1 MYFVPAR
8 CIGSQRTLHQRAP
21 GCQWYALAVRVPVW
35 LTLGVAVLV
44 HDFGVY
50 RIRLALKTP
59 ETQSG
64 DGNVMGR
71 GFYRMAPR
79 THLLIGGVYI
89 LLGVGLIATSFG
101 WNPLGNSFGPDTE
114 KPAKDKAPTHN
125 GVPIDQLPSKKAGYP
140 RGRRPTLQDESL

>member
-1 MYFVPAR
+1 MYIVPDR

-21 GCQWYALAVRVPVW
+21 GWQWYAVAVRGPVW
-35 LTLGVAVLV
+35 LTLCVAALVLV
-44 HDFGVY
+44 FGVY

-59 ETQSG
+59 EPQSG

-79 THLLIGGVYI
+79 THLLIGVVYI
-89 LLGVGLIATSFG
+89 LLGVGLIETGFG

-114 KPAKDKAPTHN
+114 K
-125 GVPIDQLPSKKAGYP
+125 Q
-140 RGRRPTLQDESL
+140 E